1 MNTPVKSLSNL
12 LKSSLKR
19 VEREISKNIKD
30 EEKLITLTA
39 GHLIKA
45 KGKKIRPLL
54 TLLVSKMLNYKGNAD
69 VTLAVCIEFIHNATL
84 LHDDVIDTGKIR
96 RGKLSANQ
104 IWGNKVSVLVGDY
117 LLSRAF
123 KLMVKNKSL
132 KLLEILSQTSL
143 ILARGQIQ
151 DVGNNQ
157 NVNLTEKKYLSIID
171 AKTAEL
177 FRISCFLP
185 TIITDQDKRTQKI
198 FNDFG
203 FNFGMAFQLSD
214 DVLDYFGD
222 SSKMG
227 KSVGKDF
234 FEGKVTYPVIHCF
247 KKSDKKSKKIIA
259 KLFFKRKRSKKDL
272 ALILDLMKKTN
283 TYKSSIEFVG
293 KYAEKAKTKINKF
306 EGNKYK
312 VYLDELV
319 DHLIIR
325 DK

>member
-272 ALILDLMKKTN
+272 AVLLNLMKKTN
-283 TYKSSIEFVG
+283 TYKSSIEFVR
-293 KYAEKAKTKINKF
+293 KYAEKAKTNINKF

-312 VYLDELV
+312 VYLDDLV

>member
-1 MNTPVKSLSNL
+1 VNTPVKSLSNL

-19 VEREISKNIKD
+19 VEIEISKNIKD

-54 TLLVSKMLNYKGNAD
+54 TLIVSKMLNYKGNAD

-312 VYLDELV
+312 VYLDDLV

>member
-19 VEREISKNIKD
+19 VEIEISKNIKD

-312 VYLDELV
+312 VYLDDLV

>member
-54 TLLVSKMLNYKGNAD
+54 TLIVSKMLNYKGNAD

-185 TIITDQDKRTQKI
+185 TIITNQDKKTQKI

-247 KKSDKKSKKIIA
+247 KKSDKKSKRIIA

-272 ALILDLMKKTN
+272 AVILNLMKKTN
-283 TYKSSIEFVG
+283 TYKSSIEFVR
-293 KYAEKAKTKINKF
+293 KYAEKAKTNINKF

>member
-19 VEREISKNIKD
+19 VEREINKNIKD

-54 TLLVSKMLNYKGNAD
+54 TLLISKMLNYKGNAD

-185 TIITDQDKRTQKI
+185 TIITDQNKKTQKI

-214 DVLDYFGD
+214 DVLDYFGE

-272 ALILDLMKKTN
+272 TVLLNLMKKTN
-283 TYKSSIEFVG
+283 TYKSSIEFVR
-293 KYAEKAKTKINKF
+293 KYAEKAKTNINKF

>member
-185 TIITDQDKRTQKI
+185 TIITDQNKKTQKI

-293 KYAEKAKTKINKF
+293 KYAEKAKTNINKF

-312 VYLDELV
+312 VYLDDLV

>member
-54 TLLVSKMLNYKGNAD
+54 TLIVSKMLNYKGNAD

-157 NVNLTEKKYLSIID
+157 NVSLTEKKYLSIID

-247 KKSDKKSKKIIA
+247 KKSNKKSKKIIA
-259 KLFFKRKRSKKDL
+259 RLFFKRKRSKKDL
-272 ALILDLMKKTN
+272 AVLLNLMKKTN
-283 TYKSSIEFVG
+283 TYKSSIEFVR
-293 KYAEKAKTKINKF
+293 KYAEKAKTNINKF

>member
-185 TIITDQDKRTQKI
+185 TIITDQNKKTQKI

-247 KKSDKKSKKIIA
+247 KKSEKKSKKIIA
-259 KLFFKRKRSKKDL
+259 KLFFKKKRSKKDL
-272 ALILDLMKKTN
+272 ALILGLMKKTN
-283 TYKSSIEFVG
+283 TYKSSIEFVR
-293 KYAEKAKTKINKF
+293 KYAEKAKTNINKF

>member
-39 GHLIKA
+39 SHLIKA

-312 VYLDELV
+312 VYLDDLV

>member
-45 KGKKIRPLL
+45 KGKKIRPIL

-185 TIITDQDKRTQKI
+185 TIITDQNKKTQKI

-312 VYLDELV
+312 VYLDDLV

>member
-54 TLLVSKMLNYKGNAD
+54 TLIVSKMLNYKGNAD

-185 TIITDQDKRTQKI
+185 TIITDQNKKTQKI

-214 DVLDYFGD
+214 DVLDYFGE

-283 TYKSSIEFVG
+283 TYKSSIEFIG

-312 VYLDELV
+312 VYLDDLV

>member
-185 TIITDQDKRTQKI
+185 TIITDQNKKTQKI

-272 ALILDLMKKTN
+272 AVLLNLMKKTN
-283 TYKSSIEFVG
+283 TYKSSIEFVR

-312 VYLDELV
+312 VYLDDLV

>member
-19 VEREISKNIKD
+19 VEIEISKNIKD

-54 TLLVSKMLNYKGNAD
+54 TLIVSKMLNYKGNAD

-185 TIITDQDKRTQKI
+185 TIITDQNKKTQKI

-222 SSKMG
+222 SGKMG

-247 KKSDKKSKKIIA
+247 KKSNKKSKKIIA

-272 ALILDLMKKTN
+272 TVLLNLMKKTN
-283 TYKSSIEFVG
+283 TYKSSIEFVR
-293 KYAEKAKTKINKF
+293 KYAEKAKTNINKF

>member
-185 TIITDQDKRTQKI
+185 TIITDQNKKTQKI

-214 DVLDYFGD
+214 DVLDYFGN

-272 ALILDLMKKTN
+272 VVLLNLMKKTN
-283 TYKSSIEFVG
+283 TYKSSIEFVR
-293 KYAEKAKTKINKF
+293 KYAEKAKTNINKF

>member
-185 TIITDQDKRTQKI
+185 TIITDQNKKTQKI

-272 ALILDLMKKTN
+272 AIILDLMKKTN
-283 TYKSSIEFVG
+283 TYKSSIEFVR
-293 KYAEKAKTKINKF
+293 KYAEKAKTNINKF

>member
-54 TLLVSKMLNYKGNAD
+54 TLIVSKMLNYKGNAD

-157 NVNLTEKKYLSIID
+157 NFNLTEKKYLSIID

-222 SSKMG
+222 SGKMG

-312 VYLDELV
+312 VYLDDLV

>member
-19 VEREISKNIKD
+19 VEIEISKNIKD

-214 DVLDYFGD
+214 DVLDYFGN

-272 ALILDLMKKTN
+272 AVLLNLMKKTN
-283 TYKSSIEFVG
+283 TYKSSIEFVR
-293 KYAEKAKTKINKF
+293 KYAEKAKTNINKF

-325 DK
+325 EK

>member
-185 TIITDQDKRTQKI
+185 TIITDQNKKTQKI

-259 KLFFKRKRSKKDL
+259 KLFFKKKRSKKDL
-272 ALILDLMKKTN
+272 AVLLNLMKKTN
-283 TYKSSIEFVG
+283 TYKSSIEFVR
-293 KYAEKAKTKINKF
+293 KYAEKAKTNINKF

>member
-185 TIITDQDKRTQKI
+185 TIITDQNKKTQKI

-214 DVLDYFGD
+214 DVLDYFCD

-283 TYKSSIEFVG
+283 TYKSSIEFVR
-293 KYAEKAKTKINKF
+293 KYAEKAKTNINKF

>member
-185 TIITDQDKRTQKI
+185 TIITDQNKKTQKI
-198 FNDFG
+198 LNDFG

-272 ALILDLMKKTN
+272 AVLLNLMKKTN
-283 TYKSSIEFVG
+283 TYKSSIEFVR
-293 KYAEKAKTKINKF
+293 KYAEKAKTNINKF

>member
-54 TLLVSKMLNYKGNAD
+54 TLIVSKMLNYKGNAD

-283 TYKSSIEFVG
+283 TYKSSIEFVR
-293 KYAEKAKTKINKF
+293 KYAEKAKTNINKF

>member
-185 TIITDQDKRTQKI
+185 TIITDQNKKTQKI

>member
-39 GHLIKA
+39 GHLVKA

-54 TLLVSKMLNYKGNAD
+54 TLLISKMLNYKGNAD

-185 TIITDQDKRTQKI
+185 TIITDQNKKTQKI

-272 ALILDLMKKTN
+272 VVLLNLMKKTN
-283 TYKSSIEFVG
+283 TYKSSIEFVT

-312 VYLDELV
+312 VYLDALV

>member
-54 TLLVSKMLNYKGNAD
+54 TLIVSKMLNYKGSAD

-185 TIITDQDKRTQKI
+185 TIITDQNKKTQKI

-222 SSKMG
+222 SSQMG

-247 KKSDKKSKKIIA
+247 KKSDKKSKRIIA

-272 ALILDLMKKTN
+272 TVILNLMKKTN
-283 TYKSSIEFVG
+283 TYKSSIEFVR
-293 KYAEKAKTKINKF
+293 KYAEKAKTNINKF

>member
-45 KGKKIRPLL
+45 KGKKITPLL
-54 TLLVSKMLNYKGNAD
+54 TLIVSKMLNYKGNAD

-96 RGKLSANQ
+96 RGRLSANQ

-312 VYLDELV
+312 VYLDDLV

>member
-54 TLLVSKMLNYKGNAD
+54 TLIVSKMLNYKGSAD

-185 TIITDQDKRTQKI
+185 TIITDQNKKTQKI

-222 SSKMG
+222 SIKMG

-247 KKSDKKSKKIIA
+247 KKSDKKSKRIIA

-272 ALILDLMKKTN
+272 TVILNLMKKTN
-283 TYKSSIEFVG
+283 TYKSSIEFVR
-293 KYAEKAKTKINKF
+293 KYAEKAKTNINKF

>member
-54 TLLVSKMLNYKGNAD
+54 TLIVSKMLNYKGNAD

-185 TIITDQDKRTQKI
+185 TIITDQNKKTQKI

-214 DVLDYFGD
+214 DVLDYFGE

-272 ALILDLMKKTN
+272 VVLLNLMKKTN
-283 TYKSSIEFVG
+283 TYKSSIEFVR
-293 KYAEKAKTKINKF
+293 KYAEKAKTNINKF

>member
-54 TLLVSKMLNYKGNAD
+54 TLLISKMLNYKGNAD

-272 ALILDLMKKTN
+272 AVLLNLMKKTN
-283 TYKSSIEFVG
+283 TYKSSIEFVR
-293 KYAEKAKTKINKF
+293 KYAEKAKTNINKF

>member
-1 MNTPVKSLSNL
+1 MNTPVKSLSKL
-12 LKSSLKR
+12 LKRSLKR

-54 TLLVSKMLNYKGNAD
+54 TLLVSKMLNYKGNSD

-185 TIITDQDKRTQKI
+185 TIITNQDKKTQKI

-222 SSKMG
+222 SSQMG

-259 KLFFKRKRSKKDL
+259 KLFFKKKRSKKDL

-283 TYKSSIEFVG
+283 TYKSSIEFVR
-293 KYAEKAKTKINKF
+293 KYAEKAKTNINKF

>member
-1 MNTPVKSLSNL
+1 VNTPVKSLSNL

-227 KSVGKDF
+227 KSIGKDF

-272 ALILDLMKKTN
+272 AVLLNLMKKTN
-283 TYKSSIEFVG
+283 TYKSSIEFVR
-293 KYAEKAKTKINKF
+293 KYAEKAKTNINKF

-312 VYLDELV
+312 VYLGELV

>member
-272 ALILDLMKKTN
+272 VVLLNLMKKTN
-283 TYKSSIEFVG
+283 TYKSSIEFVR
-293 KYAEKAKTKINKF
+293 KYAEKAKTNINKF

>member
-1 MNTPVKSLSNL
+1 VNTPVKSLSNL

-185 TIITDQDKRTQKI
+185 TIITDQNKKTQKI

-222 SSKMG
+222 SSQMG

-293 KYAEKAKTKINKF
+293 KYAEKAKTNINKF

>member
-185 TIITDQDKRTQKI
+185 TIITDQNKKTQKI

-272 ALILDLMKKTN
+272 AVILNLMKKTN
-283 TYKSSIEFVG
+283 TYKSSIEFVR
-293 KYAEKAKTKINKF
+293 KYAEKAKTNINKF

>member
-185 TIITDQDKRTQKI
+185 TIITDQNKNTQKI

-272 ALILDLMKKTN
+272 AVLLNLMKKTN
-283 TYKSSIEFVG
+283 TYKSSIEFVR
-293 KYAEKAKTKINKF
+293 KYAEKAKTNINKF

>member
-39 GHLIKA
+39 GHHIKP
-45 KGKKIRPLL
+45 KRKKIRPLL

-185 TIITDQDKRTQKI
+185 TIITNQDKKTQKI

-272 ALILDLMKKTN
+272 AVLLNLMKKTN
-283 TYKSSIEFVG
+283 TYKSSIEFVR
-293 KYAEKAKTKINKF
+293 KYAEKAKTNINKF

>member
-19 VEREISKNIKD
+19 VEIEISKNIKD

-45 KGKKIRPLL
+45 KGKKIRPIL

-185 TIITDQDKRTQKI
+185 TIITNQDKKTQKI

-222 SSKMG
+222 SSQMG

-259 KLFFKRKRSKKDL
+259 KLFFKKKRTKKDL

-283 TYKSSIEFVG
+283 TYKSSIEFVR
-293 KYAEKAKTKINKF
+293 KYAEKAKTNINKF
-306 EGNKYK
+306 ERNKYK

>member
-54 TLLVSKMLNYKGNAD
+54 TLIVSKMLNYKGNAD

-185 TIITDQDKRTQKI
+185 TIITNQNKKTQKI

-222 SSKMG
+222 SSQMG

-312 VYLDELV
+312 VYLDDLV

>member
-54 TLLVSKMLNYKGNAD
+54 TLLLSKMLNYKGNAD

-272 ALILDLMKKTN
+272 VVLLNLMKKTN
-283 TYKSSIEFVG
+283 TYKSSIEFVR
-293 KYAEKAKTKINKF
+293 KYAEKAKTNINKF

>member
-84 LHDDVIDTGKIR
+84 LHDDVIDTGKVR

-185 TIITDQDKRTQKI
+185 TIITDQNKKTQKI

-272 ALILDLMKKTN
+272 AVLLNLMKKTN
-283 TYKSSIEFVG
+283 TYKSSIEFVR
-293 KYAEKAKTKINKF
+293 KYAEKAKTNINKF

>member
-54 TLLVSKMLNYKGNAD
+54 TLLISKMLNYKGNAD

-185 TIITDQDKRTQKI
+185 TIITDQDKKTQKI

-272 ALILDLMKKTN
+272 ALILDLMNKTN

-312 VYLDELV
+312 VYLDDLV